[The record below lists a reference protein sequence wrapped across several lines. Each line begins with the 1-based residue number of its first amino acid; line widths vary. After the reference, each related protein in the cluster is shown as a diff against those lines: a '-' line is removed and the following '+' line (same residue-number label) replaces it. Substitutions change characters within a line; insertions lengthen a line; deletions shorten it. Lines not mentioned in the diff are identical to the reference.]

1 MKIKKSTLDDII
13 IEEVHAILKEGS
25 MEEGWDAFKR
35 GMVRGLTKG
44 GKDTGFVS
52 QFVQA
57 AALPSEAKSAI
68 GAIDHLIERLEQM
81 TGFPDIGDSPDKGAT
96 YAAALK
102 LESGMNVES
111 LNLVARGL
119 KQDMMTLF
127 SRLGG
132 DAPKS
137 DAPETPSETPEERK
151 KRKMAQAMD
160 DDPRVSTSDM
170 MNEGLRK
177 QIRKRL
183 RQLKFTS

>member
-1 MKIKKSTLDDII
+1 
-13 IEEVHAILKEGS
+13 
-25 MEEGWDAFKR
+25 
-35 GMVRGLTKG
+35 
-44 GKDTGFVS
+44 
-52 QFVQA
+52 
-57 AALPSEAKSAI
+57 
-68 GAIDHLIERLEQM
+68 M

-102 LESGMNVES
+102 LESGMNVEG

-170 MNEGLRK
+170 SSRILKGLTDDKMNEGLRK